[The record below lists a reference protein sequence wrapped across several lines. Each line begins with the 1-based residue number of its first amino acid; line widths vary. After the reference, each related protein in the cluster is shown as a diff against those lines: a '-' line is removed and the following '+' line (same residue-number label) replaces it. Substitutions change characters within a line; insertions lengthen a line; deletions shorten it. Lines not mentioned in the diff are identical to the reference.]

1 MKSKFGKLACLTLA
15 AIMVA
20 SAGTGCSSGKTSS
33 AAGSAAAGSA
43 AASGTAGGSG
53 SAKYTLLFGLTT
65 NEDDPWSKA
74 AVKFA
79 DTVKEKSNG
88 QIEVKVYPNNQLG
101 AETDVI
107 QAVQNG
113 TADMLVTGE
122 TLQKWAPLAAMVAV
136 PYLVKD
142 ADSLNK
148 LASGPIGKEI
158 EDEISKK
165 AGLKC
170 LTYYVRGPRDLTA
183 NREIK
188 TPADLKGLRL
198 RIPNAPLYIKPWEAA
213 GAKPT
218 PMALTEVFT
227 ALQQNTIDG
236 EENPYAMIKSNNFQE
251 VQKYCMLTEHVRSW
265 IYVVIGQK
273 KFDSMPADLQKVV
286 TDAAAEMQTYE
297 NQLFAQSEKDDR
309 AWLEQKGMK
318 FVDVDKDAFE
328 KAMTPGV
335 LSTLNDEQKKVYDE
349 IKATYK

>member
-1 MKSKFGKLACLTLA
+1 
-15 AIMVA
+15 MVA
-20 SAGTGCSSGKTSS
+20 SIGTGCSNSG
-33 AAGSAAAGSA
+33 
-43 AASGTAGGSG
+43 AASGGTGSTDGSSASGGSG
-53 SAKYTLLFGLTT
+53 STKYTLLFGTTT

-88 QIEVKVYPNNQLG
+88 LIDVKVYPNNQLG
-101 AETDVI
+101 SETDVI

-122 TLQKWAPLAAMVAV
+122 SLQKWAPLAAMVAV
-136 PYLVKD
+136 PYLVHD
-142 ADSLNK
+142 EASLKK
-148 LASGPIGKEI
+148 LASGSIGKEI
-158 EDEISKK
+158 EDQISQK

-170 LTYYVRGPRDLTA
+170 LTYFVRGPRELTA
-183 NREIK
+183 NKEIK
-188 TPADLKGLRL
+188 TPDDVKGIRL

-227 ALQQNTIDG
+227 GLQQNTIDAQ
-236 EENPYAMIKSNNFQE
+236 ENPFAMIKSNNFQE
-251 VQKYCMLTEHVRSW
+251 VQKYCMLTDHVRSW

-297 NQLFAQSEKDDR
+297 NQLFEQSEKDDR

-318 FVDVDKDAFE
+318 FVDVDQAAFE

-335 LSTLNDEQKKVYDE
+335 LATLSNEQKKVYDE
-349 IKATYK
+349 IKATFK

>member
-1 MKSKFGKLACLTLA
+1 
-15 AIMVA
+15 MVA
-20 SAGTGCSSGKTSS
+20 SVGTGCSSGTSS
-33 AAGSAAAGSA
+33 GTGSAGGT
-43 AASGTAGGSG
+43 ASTTAGGSG
-53 SAKYTLLFGLTT
+53 NAKYSLLFGLTT

-79 DTVKEKSNG
+79 DTVKEKSKG

-142 ADSLNK
+142 EESLNK
-148 LASGPIGKEI
+148 LASGSIGKEI
-158 EDEISKK
+158 EDEISQK
-165 AGLKC
+165 AGMYC
-170 LTYYVRGPRDLTA
+170 LTYFVRGPRELTA
-183 NREIK
+183 NKEIK

-198 RIPNAPLYIKPWEAA
+198 RIPNAPLYIKPWESA

-227 ALQQNTIDG
+227 ALQQNTIDA
-236 EENPYAMIKSNNFQE
+236 EENPFAMIKSNNFQE
-251 VQKYCMLTEHVRSW
+251 VQKYCMMTDHVRSW
-265 IYVVIGQK
+265 IYVTIGKK

-297 NQLFAQSEKDDR
+297 NQLFEKSEKDDR

-318 FVDVDKDAFE
+318 FVDVDQDAFE

-349 IKATYK
+349 IKATFK

>member
-1 MKSKFGKLACLTLA
+1 MKRKLAKLTGIILSA
-15 AIMVA
+15 LMVA
-20 SAGTGCSSGKTSS
+20 SIGTGCSGN
-33 AAGSAAAGSA
+33 G
-43 AASGTAGGSG
+43 AASSGTGSTGGSSTAGGSG
-53 SAKYTLLFGLTT
+53 SAKYTLLFGTTT

-88 QIEVKVYPNNQLG
+88 QIDVKVYPNNQLG
-101 AETDVI
+101 SETDVI

-113 TADMLVTGE
+113 TADMLVSGE
-122 TLQKWAPLAAMVAV
+122 SLQKWAPLAAMVAV
-136 PYLVKD
+136 PYLVHD
-142 ADSLNK
+142 EASLNK
-148 LASGPIGKEI
+148 LASGSIGKEI
-158 EDEISKK
+158 EDQISQK

-170 LTYYVRGPRDLTA
+170 LTYFVRGPRELTA
-183 NREIK
+183 NKEIK
-188 TPADLKGLRL
+188 TPDDLKGIRL

-227 ALQQNTIDG
+227 ALQQNTIDAQ
-236 EENPYAMIKSNNFQE
+236 ENPFAMIKSNNFQE
-251 VQKYCMLTEHVRSW
+251 VQKYCMLTDHVRSW

-297 NQLFAQSEKDDR
+297 NQLFEQSVTDDR

-318 FVDVDKDAFE
+318 FVDVDQAAFE

-335 LSTLNDEQKKVYDE
+335 LATLSDEQKKVYDE
-349 IKATYK
+349 IKATFK

>member
-1 MKSKFGKLACLTLA
+1 MKSKFGKLTCLVLA
-15 AIMVA
+15 ALMVA
-20 SAGTGCSSGKTSS
+20 SVGTGCSSGTSS
-33 AAGSAAAGSA
+33 GTGSAGGT
-43 AASGTAGGSG
+43 ASTTAGGSG
-53 SAKYTLLFGLTT
+53 NAKYSLLFGLTT

-79 DTVKEKSNG
+79 DTVKEKSKG

-142 ADSLNK
+142 EESLNK
-148 LASGPIGKEI
+148 LASGSIGKEI
-158 EDEISKK
+158 EDEISQK
-165 AGLKC
+165 AGMYC
-170 LTYYVRGPRDLTA
+170 LTYFVRGPRELTA
-183 NREIK
+183 NKEIK

-198 RIPNAPLYIKPWEAA
+198 RIPNAPLYIKPWESA

-227 ALQQNTIDG
+227 ALQQNTIDA
-236 EENPYAMIKSNNFQE
+236 EENPFAMIKSNNFQE
-251 VQKYCMLTEHVRSW
+251 VQKYCMMTDHVRSW
-265 IYVVIGQK
+265 IYVTIGKK

-297 NQLFAQSEKDDR
+297 NQLFEKSEKDDR

-318 FVDVDKDAFE
+318 FVDVDQDAFE

-349 IKATYK
+349 IKATFK